1 MLLRS
6 DSVRLLPYRV
16 AMPRVT
22 PREWIH
28 RRRETRRAE
37 SDQRITGE
45 AQARTGQGAKGGEP
59 DFDALANTWDLLGE
73 RDPLWAILTNPGTH
87 GGRWDVEEFF
97 EHGRQQVDGALGLV
111 EEDIGWHLPS
121 GTALDFGCGVGRL
134 AQALCRRFERVDG
147 VDIAPSMVRAAEQF
161 NRFGDRCRYH
171 LNARDDLAIFPDGS
185 FDFIYSTYVLQ
196 HMHPVFARR
205 YVQEFVRLLSREGL
219 ALFQIATAE
228 TRNDPMP
235 SAWFAAEQE
244 EVEALPVRVRAGERA
259 SLRVRVTNRGPGV
272 WPSHGAGAVRVGAR
286 WLEHRSAVDG
296 EARGN
301 LPADLGPGEQAVV
314 EVTMRAPARPGDY
327 VLECGLLQE
336 GVAWFA
342 DRGGPMTRGAVVVAA
357 GTSDEDVAPAEQT
370 AEPPMEMHPMPVE
383 EVTVWV
389 SAAGGRIVR
398 VIDSPPDDNYE
409 GALVAVTALEPTR

>member
-1 MLLRS
+1 
-6 DSVRLLPYRV
+6 
-16 AMPRVT
+16 MPRGT
-22 PREWIH
+22 PVEWV
-28 RRRETRRAE
+28 RRRLGGVPTALH
-37 SDQRITGE
+37 
-45 AQARTGQGAKGGEP
+45 ARTRAAGSQALEEDLAEGGEP
-59 DFDALANTWDLLGE
+59 DFDALANTWDVLGE

-87 GGRWDVEEFF
+87 GGQWDVEEFF
-97 EHGRQQVDGALGLV
+97 EHGREQVDGALDLV
-111 EEDIGWHLPS
+111 EEDIGWRLP
-121 GTALDFGCGVGRL
+121 GGAALDFGCGVGRL
-134 AQALCRRFERVDG
+134 AQALCRRFDRVDG

-171 LNARDDLAIFPDGS
+171 LNARDDLAIFRDGS

-205 YVQEFVRLLSREGL
+205 YVEEFVRLLSPEGL

-244 EVEALPVRVRAGERA
+244 AVGALPVRIRAGEQA
-259 SLRVRVTNRGPGV
+259 PLRVRVTNSGPGL
-272 WPSHGAGAVRVGAR
+272 WPSHGARAVRVGAR
-286 WLEHRSAVDG
+286 WVEHRSAVDG

-301 LPADLGPGEQAVV
+301 LPADLGPGEQTDV
-314 EVTMRAPARPGDY
+314 EMTVRAPARPGDY

-336 GVAWFA
+336 EVAWFA
-342 DRGGPMTRGAVVVAA
+342 DRGGPMMRADVVVAA
-357 GTSDEDVAPAEQT
+357 GASDEDEAPAEEP

-383 EVTVWV
+383 EVTGWV
-389 SAAGGRIVR
+389 SAAGGRVVR

-409 GALVAVTALEPTR
+409 GALVAVAALEPTR